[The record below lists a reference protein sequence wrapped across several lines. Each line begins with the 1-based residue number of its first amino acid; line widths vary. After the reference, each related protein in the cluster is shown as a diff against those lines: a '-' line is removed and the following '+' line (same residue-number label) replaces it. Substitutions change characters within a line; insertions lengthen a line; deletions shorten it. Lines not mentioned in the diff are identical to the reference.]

1 MTGLARPQGHVALE
15 RRMRHRRA
23 AKIVIAIVFAVVW
36 IPIAVIMIV
45 ASATDR
51 RA

>member
-1 MTGLARPQGHVALE
+1 MTGLTRPQGHVALE
-15 RRMRHRRA
+15 RRMRHRRV
-23 AKIVIAIVFAVVW
+23 AKIVIAIMFAIVW
-36 IPIAVIMIV
+36 FPIAVIMIV